1 LRRLRRLGALP
12 PEAVASMLAW
22 PHGGFSLDGSRGV
35 EASDRRGLERLLRYC
50 TRPPIAAERLEY
62 DAERN
67 QVRYRTGAAA
77 DARVLELEPL
87 DFLRRLSALIPPP
100 GLRLVRH
107 AGALAPRAALRP
119 SVVAAAQA
127 KVPLGPDGG
136 FSLPAP
142 TQDPASDSA
151 RESKLE
157 DPAHPASP
165 ARSAW
170 AFALARVFEI
180 DVLSCDCGGRLRPV
194 AAILSDAALLRIL
207 RHLGLPTDLPVTRPA
222 RPPPSA
228 PPSARDD
235 LCQVDP
241 RVDAFDG
248 IDPPC
253 PDDATC

>member
-1 LRRLRRLGALP
+1 
-12 PEAVASMLAW
+12 
-22 PHGGFSLDGSRGV
+22 
-35 EASDRRGLERLLRYC
+35 
-50 TRPPIAAERLEY
+50 
-62 DAERN
+62 
-67 QVRYRTGAAA
+67 
-77 DARVLELEPL
+77 
-87 DFLRRLSALIPPP
+87 
-100 GLRLVRH
+100 
-107 AGALAPRAALRP
+107 
-119 SVVAAAQA
+119 VVAAAQA
-127 KVPLGPDGG
+127 KVPLAPSGG

-157 DPAHPASP
+157 DPARPASP

-222 RPPPSA
+222 RA
-228 PPSARDD
+228 PPSARGDD
-235 LCQVDP
+235 LCQVNP

-253 PDDATC
+253 PDDATF